1 MPCRSS
7 DTQSWLRALFIFE
20 FSMPLPDPPATGK
33 FRVLVVEDD
42 SGIARLILATL
53 TRSGFD
59 CRYAPDG
66 LEGWKA
72 FQNSDPHLVLT
83 DIMMPRMSG
92 HELCAKIREV
102 STVPIVMMTAADSED
117 AQLQGFKGGADDYV
131 PKPFNPKMM
140 TARVIAHLRRV
151 YRYDFDAKTE
161 TAPPTTRNSEK
172 EVTKEPSVPAGWGQ
186 CQSCQYMGPRDRF
199 KTLMQDGDPVTVC
212 PVCGQAERVA
222 YSIG

>member
-1 MPCRSS
+1 M
-7 DTQSWLRALFIFE
+7 AL
-20 FSMPLPDPPATGK
+20 PAPPESGK

-42 SGIARLILATL
+42 PGIARLILATL

-66 LEGWKA
+66 HEGWTA
-72 FQNSDPHLVLT
+72 FRESDPHLVLT

-92 HELCAKIREV
+92 HELCQKIRES
-102 STVPIVMMTAADSED
+102 STVPIIMMTAADSEE

-131 PKPFNPKMM
+131 PKPFNPKLM

-151 YRYDFDAKTE
+151 YRYDLNEAASASTEKTAVTSAKE
-161 TAPPTTRNSEK
+161 TI
-172 EVTKEPSVPAGWGQ
+172 KEPSVPAGWGQ
-186 CQSCQYMGPRDRF
+186 CQSCDYMGPRDRF
-199 KTLMQDGDPVTVC
+199 VTQMQDGDPVTIC
-212 PVCGQAERVA
+212 PACGQAERVA

>member
-1 MPCRSS
+1 
-7 DTQSWLRALFIFE
+7 
-20 FSMPLPDPPATGK
+20 MPLPDPPTAGK
-33 FRVLVVEDD
+33 FRILVVEDD

-59 CRYAPDG
+59 CRFAPDG

-83 DIMMPRMSG
+83 DIMMPGISG
-92 HELCAKIREV
+92 HELCVKIREV
-102 STVPIVMMTAADSED
+102 STVPIIMMTAADTED

-151 YRYDFDAKTE
+151 YRYDFSEEKPEPTKAAA
-161 TAPPTTRNSEK
+161 TAPEPA
-172 EVTKEPSVPAGWGQ
+172 KEPSVPAGWGQ
-186 CQSCQYMGPRDRF
+186 CQMCQYMGPRDRF
-199 KTLMQDGDPVTVC
+199 KTEMHSGDPVTVC